1 VTLLAESTPVVDWG
15 KLGQVVAYS
24 AVVGIGVAIAF
35 ALAILGATRFTDAR
49 RDGGGVAAAAGYAL
63 LATLGLAATLA
74 AAVIAIV
81 VMTKK
86 G

>member
-1 VTLLAESTPVVDWG
+1 MTPIAESTPVVDWG

-35 ALAILGATRFTDAR
+35 ALAILGATRFADHR
-49 RDGGGVAAAAGYAL
+49 RTGGSAVSAVGYAL
-63 LATLGLAATLA
+63 LATAGLAATVA

-81 VMTKK
+81 VMAKK